1 MGDWREPLEYYV
13 HTRWQTDDR
22 PREIPRAVDKA
33 MRPLGGE
40 RFDVD
45 LVHPLDYADDRMA
58 FVMIKGR
65 ETFLF
70 CFAPP
75 DIVTTTFLGSL
86 AGGRYTETTVTVEDT
101 LRIEGQF
108 DHPRLG
114 PDGPFHFTLE
124 PLTRTGYQS
133 MGAGERGALE
143 RTEQLREKFR
153 DWSREP
159 LPPQPPVAA

>member
-1 MGDWREPLEYYV
+1 MGEWLDPLEYYFL
-13 HTRWQTDDR
+13 TRWR
-22 PREIPRAVDKA
+22 PPEGPAEIPKPVHKA
-33 MRPLGGE
+33 IKPLGGE
-40 RFDVD
+40 KFDVD
-45 LVHPLDYADDRMA
+45 LVHPLDYADDRIA
-58 FVMIKGR
+58 FVMIKGS

-70 CFAPP
+70 RFAPP

-159 LPPQPPVAA
+159 LPPQPPVV

>member
-1 MGDWREPLEYYV
+1 MGEWFEPLEYYFL
-13 HTRWQTDDR
+13 TRWR
-22 PREIPRAVDKA
+22 PPEGPAEIPTPVYKA
-33 MRPLGGE
+33 LKQLGGE
-40 RFDVD
+40 KFEAE
-45 LVHPLDYADDRMA
+45 LVHPLDYSDDRIA
-58 FVMIKGR
+58 FVMIKGS

-70 CFAPP
+70 RFAPP
-75 DIVTTTFLGSL
+75 DIVATTFLGSL

-101 LRIEGQF
+101 VRIEGQF

-124 PLTRTGYQS
+124 PLNRIGYQS
-133 MGAGERGALE
+133 TGLDERGARE

-159 LPPQPPVAA
+159 LPPQPPAV

>member
-1 MGDWREPLEYYV
+1 MGEWFEPLEYYFL
-13 HTRWQTDDR
+13 TRWR
-22 PREIPRAVDKA
+22 PPEGPAEIPTPVYKA
-33 MRPLGGE
+33 LKQLGGE
-40 RFDVD
+40 KFDVE
-45 LVHPLDYADDRMA
+45 LVHPLDYSDDRIA
-58 FVMIKGR
+58 FVMIKGT

-70 CFAPP
+70 RFAPP
-75 DIVTTTFLGSL
+75 DIVATTFLGSL

-101 LRIEGQF
+101 VRIEGQF

-124 PLTRTGYQS
+124 PLKS
-133 MGAGERGALE
+133 MGPDERGARE

-159 LPPQPPVAA
+159 LPPQPPAV